1 MGEPG
6 ELREGRCLGLPQ
18 ADTASC
24 CESTESGWREQRVAA
39 SSQQRPGPCAG
50 RAEGGRR
57 GLAGIF
63 QLIPFASL
71 PQTLILLILG
81 VGGLVLRWG
90 NNATPLS
97 LGFPSCIPAIVTT
110 MKPLAPN
117 NVKRGSAA
125 WLGSVPM
132 GLVTRYL
139 RLSST
144 VASDSL
150 WSGGTALGWMV

>member
-1 MGEPG
+1 MQLHSDLPKGPQALWMGEPG

-24 CESTESGWREQRVAA
+24 CGSTESGRREQRVAA
-39 SSQQRPGPCAG
+39 FSQQRPGPCPG

-71 PQTLILLILG
+71 PQTLILLTLG
-81 VGGLVLRWG
+81 VGGLVLPWVLEAWF

-117 NVKRGSAA
+117 NIKRGSAA

-132 GLVTRYL
+132 GLVT
-139 RLSST
+139 
-144 VASDSL
+144 
-150 WSGGTALGWMV
+150 